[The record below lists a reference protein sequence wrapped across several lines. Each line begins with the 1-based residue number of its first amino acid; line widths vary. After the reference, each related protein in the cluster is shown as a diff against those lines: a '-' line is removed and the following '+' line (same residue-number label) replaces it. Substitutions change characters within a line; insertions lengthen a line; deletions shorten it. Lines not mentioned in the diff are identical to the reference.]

1 MLSSTKALSSLGVV
15 AVMVVGGVAVAA
27 VEAPAD
33 PEVAVDTTTTEAPP
47 TSDEPT
53 TTSDDTTTTEVPSTT
68 SAPTTTAE
76 PTTTAPT
83 TTVAAPEPS
92 EVNLHGQCTA
102 FAGREQPGS
111 SQAWLRL
118 QERAGGDIDGFCA
131 QVFAQGGG
139 EDDGAEEP
147 VEQELD
153 APSASA
159 GGRPAH
165 AGPPAHARGNGRG
178 GR

>member
-33 PEVAVDTTTTEAPP
+33 PEETVETTTTEAPP
-47 TSDEPT
+47 TTGEAPPT
-53 TTSDDTTTTEVPSTT
+53 SEDT
-68 SAPTTTAE
+68 TTTAE
-76 PTTTAPT
+76 PTSTSAPTTELPT

-92 EVNLHGQCTA
+92 EANLYGQCTA
-102 FAGREQPGS
+102 FAGRGQPGNS
-111 SQAWLRL
+111 RAWERL
-118 QERAGGDIDGFCA
+118 QERAGGDIEGFCA
-131 QVFAQGGG
+131 QVFAQRGG
-139 EDDGAEEP
+139 EDDSAEEP
-147 VEQELD
+147 FEQEHE

-159 GGRPAH
+159 GGRPAD
-165 AGPPAHARGNGRG
+165 AGPPAHARGKGRG

>member
-33 PEVAVDTTTTEAPP
+33 PEETVETTTTEAPP
-47 TSDEPT
+47 TTGEATPT
-53 TTSDDTTTTEVPSTT
+53 SEDTTTTEAT
-68 SAPTTTAE
+68 TTTAE
-76 PTTTAPT
+76 PTTTSAPTTELPT

-92 EVNLHGQCTA
+92 EANLYGQCTA
-102 FAGREQPGS
+102 FAGRGQPGNS
-111 SQAWLRL
+111 RAWERL
-118 QERAGGDIDGFCA
+118 QERAGGDIEGFCA
-131 QVFAQGGG
+131 QVFAQRGG
-139 EDDGAEEP
+139 EDDSAEEP
-147 VEQELD
+147 FEQEHE

-159 GGRPAH
+159 GGRPAD
-165 AGPPAHARGNGRG
+165 AGPPAHARGKGRG